1 MSFNARIGFKRGL
14 VLALAVTATALS
26 ALVFLTLRR
35 PSALAHGQSAHA
47 SAQDLHRRP
56 PWVYGRRDAQFTI
69 IEYSDLACPYCAE
82 YFPKLRRWIDDHPD
96 ANWLWHHFPLSA
108 HDPEATRSARWVEC
122 VGETQGNAAFWAAV
136 GAIYARS
143 RDASAKRQPPPP
155 RSDRTSALAMC
166 LQSTRPDS
174 VIREQV
180 AQAHSHGVTAT
191 PTLVV
196 RDQRS
201 GKSIALRGAAAGDVL
216 LSAIDFLVGSSS

>member
-1 MSFNARIGFKRGL
+1 MRFNARIGSKRGL
-14 VLALAVTATALS
+14 ALALAMTATALS
-26 ALVFLTLRR
+26 TMVFLTLRR
-35 PSALAHGQSAHA
+35 PGVLPHAQSAHA
-47 SAQDLHRRP
+47 SAQDLHRQP
-56 PWVYGRRDAQFTI
+56 PWVYGRRDARFTI
-69 IEYSDLACPYCAE
+69 IEYSDLTCPYCAE
-82 YFPKLRRWIDDHPD
+82 YFPKLRRWIDEHPD
-96 ANWLWHHFPLSA
+96 ANWQWHHFPLSA

-136 GAIYARS
+136 SASYARS
-143 RDASAKRQPPPP
+143 PDASAKRQAPP
-155 RSDRTSALAMC
+155 RSDQPSALAAC

-201 GKSIALRGAAAGDVL
+201 GKSIALRGAAEGDVL

>member
-1 MSFNARIGFKRGL
+1 MKFNARIGLKRRV
-14 VLALAVTATALS
+14 VLGLAVTTSALS
-26 ALVFLTLRR
+26 AMVFLTPRGPSVLATAR
-35 PSALAHGQSAHA
+35 PARE
-47 SAQDLHRRP
+47 SAQDLHRQP
-56 PWVYGRRDAQFTI
+56 PWVYGRRDARFTI
-69 IEYSDLACPYCAE
+69 SEYSDLTCPYCAE

-96 ANWLWHHFPLSA
+96 ANWQWHHFPLSA

-136 GAIYARS
+136 GAIYALS
-143 RDASAKRQPPPP
+143 ADAYAKRQPPP
-155 RSDRTSALAMC
+155 RSDRTSALATC
-166 LQSTRPDS
+166 LQSARPDS

-201 GKSIALRGAAAGDVL
+201 GKSIALRGAAEGDVL
-216 LSAIDFLVGSSS
+216 LSAIDFLVSSSS

>member
-1 MSFNARIGFKRGL
+1 MRFNARIGLKHGW

-35 PSALAHGQSAHA
+35 PNVLPHAQSAHA
-47 SAQDLHRRP
+47 SAQDLNRQP
-56 PWVYGRRDAQFTI
+56 PWVYGRRDARFTI
-69 IEYSDLACPYCAE
+69 IEYSDLTCPYCAE
-82 YFPKLRRWIDDHPD
+82 HFPKLRRWIDDHPD
-96 ANWLWHHFPLSA
+96 ANWQWHHFPLSA
-108 HDPEATRSARWVEC
+108 RDPEATKSARWVEC

-143 RDASAKRQPPPP
+143 ADASAKRQPPPRP
-155 RSDRTSALAMC
+155 DRTSALAAC

-174 VIREQV
+174 VIRDQV

-196 RDQRS
+196 RDQWS
-201 GKSIALRGAAAGDVL
+201 GKSIALRGVTEGDVL
-216 LSAIDFLVGSSS
+216 LSAIDFLVSSST